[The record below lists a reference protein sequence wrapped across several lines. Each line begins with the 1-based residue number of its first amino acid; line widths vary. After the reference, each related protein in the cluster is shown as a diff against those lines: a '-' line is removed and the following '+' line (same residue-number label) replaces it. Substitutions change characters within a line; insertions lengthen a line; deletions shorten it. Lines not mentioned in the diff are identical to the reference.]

1 MRHELPS
8 LEHVDTLC
16 LKALRRLVSGL
27 AERAR
32 VAEASYEVVADNE
45 RALSEENASLHLENA
60 NLKAENQKLRDE
72 LARVKNLP
80 SRPSVRSSGMEKNTE
95 PDRVSSEGV
104 DGQSKRRRGPK
115 QDTDRVDREVV
126 LYAEVPAGSRF
137 KGYKSCYVRELV
149 LRAEVVH
156 YRREYWITPDGQTVL
171 APLPPGIVGGYGPN
185 LRQFCLMLHNQG
197 QVTTE
202 RLSTLLND
210 IGVEI
215 SKRQVVRLLTK
226 SLDGFVAEDAAVL
239 HAGLVSAAY
248 VTVDDTG
255 ARHARNNFYTT
266 HIGGQHFTVFRTTK
280 TKSRLNFLTL
290 LRGNYTDYVLNDAA
304 YDYLQQRKIDP
315 TLIARLRR
323 QGSRYF
329 QNKMPFLRH
338 LMRNGMTPT
347 DKDALQIVSEAG
359 LWGTI
364 RYHGLLGDTVIISD
378 DAGQFRVG
386 NHALCWVHS
395 ERLLQKLMPATQR
408 QVQLV
413 ENIRDLIWSFYKALK
428 AFRQKPAPGSI
439 KAFGQR
445 FERIF
450 SMRTGYEDLDK
461 LLTRL
466 LRRKAELL
474 RVLERPEIPL
484 HTNAS
489 ENDLRSCVT
498 KRKISG
504 GTMSRDGLIARDTM
518 LGLMKTCKKLGLSFW
533 HFLGDRLMTQGR
545 CDAIPPLPT
554 LVMSRSLQLAG

>member
-1 MRHELPS
+1 MKL
-8 LEHVDTLC
+8 
-16 LKALRRLVSGL
+16 LRTV
-27 AERAR
+27 
-32 VAEASYEVVADNE
+32 NE
-45 RALSEENASLHLENA
+45 RRAKSEENATLHLENA
-60 NLKAENQKLRDE
+60 NLKAENPKLHDE

-80 SRPSVRSSGMEKNTE
+80 SRPSVRSSGMEKKTE
-95 PDRVSSEGV
+95 P
-104 DGQSKRRRGPK
+104 
-115 QDTDRVDREVV
+115 DRVDREVV
-126 LYAEVPAGSRF
+126 LHAQVPAGSRF

-149 LRAEVVH
+149 LCAEVVH
-156 YRREYWITPDGQTVL
+156 YRREYWITPDGQSVL

-185 LRQFCLMLHNQG
+185 LRQFCLRLHTQG

-202 RLSTLLND
+202 RLSTLLSD

-226 SLDGFVAEDAAVL
+226 NVDGFGAEDVAVL

-266 HIGGQHFTVFRTTK
+266 HIGGEHFTVFRTMK
-280 TKSRLNFLTL
+280 TKSRLNFLAL
-290 LRGNYTDYVLNDAA
+290 LRGNYTDYVLNEAA
-304 YDYLQQRKIDP
+304 YDYLQQRKADP
-315 TLIARLRR
+315 ALIACLRR
-323 QGSRYF
+323 HGSQYF
-329 QNKMPFLRH
+329 QNEMPFLRH
-338 LMRNGMTPT
+338 LMRNGITPA
-347 DKDALQIVSEAG
+347 DKDVLRIVSEAG
-359 LWGTI
+359 LLGTI

-386 NHALCWVHS
+386 NHALCRVHA
-395 ERLLQKLMPATQR
+395 ERLLQKLMPATPQQAR
-408 QVQLV
+408 QM

-450 SMRTGYEDLDK
+450 SIRTGYEDLDK
-461 LLTRL
+461 LLAHL

-489 ENDLRSCVT
+489 ENDLRMCVT

-504 GTMSRDGLIARDTM
+504 GTMSRDGRTARDTM
-518 LGLMKTCKKLGLSFW
+518 LRLMKTCKKLGLSFW
-533 HFLGDRLMTQGR
+533 HFLGDRLMTPDR
-545 CDAIPPLPT
+545 CDAIPPLST
-554 LVMSRSLQLAG
+554 LVMSRSL